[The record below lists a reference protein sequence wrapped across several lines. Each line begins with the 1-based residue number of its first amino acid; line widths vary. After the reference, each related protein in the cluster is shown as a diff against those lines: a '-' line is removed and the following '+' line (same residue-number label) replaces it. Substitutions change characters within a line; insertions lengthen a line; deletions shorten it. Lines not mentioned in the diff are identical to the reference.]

1 MNANPHVMNKEDEHA
16 RFVELERYEQARTL
30 LENPLFQGAF
40 ESVERELMQRWKT
53 DASLSP
59 DGREKVFLMVT
70 LLGQVQMVL
79 REHME
84 TGQMARVQL
93 ERDRALRARVANGL
107 RSMTGSRS

>member
-1 MNANPHVMNKEDEHA
+1 MNPHAMTREDERA
-16 RFVELERYEQARTL
+16 RLAELERYEQARSL

-40 ESVERELMQRWKT
+40 ETVERELMQRWKT

-70 LLGQVQMVL
+70 LLGQVQLVI

-93 ERDRALRARVANGL
+93 ERDRTLRERAANGL
-107 RSMTGSRS
+107 RSMTGSKA

>member
-1 MNANPHVMNKEDEHA
+1 MNLHAMTREDERA
-16 RFVELERYEQARTL
+16 RLAELERYEQARVL

-40 ESVERELMQRWKT
+40 ETVERELMSRWKT

-70 LLGQVQMVL
+70 LLGQVQMIL

-93 ERDRALRARVANGL
+93 ERDRTLRERVANGARL
-107 RSMTGSRS
+107 MTGSRR

>member
-1 MNANPHVMNKEDEHA
+1 MNAQNMTRDDERA
-16 RFVELERYEQARTL
+16 RYAELERYEQARGL
-30 LENPLFQGAF
+30 LENPLFVGAF
-40 ESVERELMQRWKT
+40 DSVERELMQRWKT

-59 DGREKVFLMVT
+59 DGREKVFLMIT

-93 ERDRALRARVANGL
+93 ERDRTLRERVANGL
-107 RSMTGSRS
+107 HSMSGSRA

>member
-1 MNANPHVMNKEDEHA
+1 MTREDERA
-16 RFVELERYEQARTL
+16 RLAELERYEQARSL

-40 ESVERELMQRWKT
+40 ETVERELMQRWKT

-70 LLGQVQMVL
+70 LLGQVQLVI

-93 ERDRALRARVANGL
+93 ERDRTLRERAANGL
-107 RSMTGSRS
+107 RSMTGSKA

>member
-1 MNANPHVMNKEDEHA
+1 MNPHAMTRDDERA
-16 RFVELERYEQARTL
+16 RLAELERYEQARSL

-40 ESVERELMQRWKT
+40 ETVERELMQRWKT

-70 LLGQVQMVL
+70 LLGQVQLVI

-93 ERDRALRARVANGL
+93 ERDRTLRERAANGL
-107 RSMTGSRS
+107 RSMTGSKA